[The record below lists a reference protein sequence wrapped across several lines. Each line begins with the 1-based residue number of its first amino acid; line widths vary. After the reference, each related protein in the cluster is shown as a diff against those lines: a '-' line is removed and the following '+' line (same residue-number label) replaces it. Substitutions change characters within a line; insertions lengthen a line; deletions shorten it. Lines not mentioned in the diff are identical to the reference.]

1 MPNVRALKVIVL
13 FSALEILIVGGL
25 GASASRHFDFPYVY
39 LSGVAYLVYCLAGYF
54 AARAGAAGWLAGALV
69 GLLDS
74 GTWALF
80 GGVGPQ
86 PSRSSYTT
94 GSIVMTVVVV
104 TLTAAAFGALGALLA
119 RRRVSRSHA

>member
-1 MPNVRALKVIVL
+1 MPNARALKVIVL
-13 FSALEILIVGGL
+13 FAAVEILIVGGL
-25 GASASRHFDFPYVY
+25 GASASQHFDFPYVY

-74 GTWALF
+74 ATWALF

-86 PSRSSYTT
+86 PSRSSYTVS
-94 GSIVMTVVVV
+94 SIVMTVVIV
-104 TLTAAAFGALGALLA
+104 TLTAAAFGVLGGWLA
-119 RRRVSRSHA
+119 RRRIRRALA

>member
-1 MPNVRALKVIVL
+1 MPHARTLKVIAL
-13 FSALEILIVGGL
+13 FAAVEIVIVGGL
-25 GASASRHFDFPYVY
+25 GASASQRFDFPYMY
-39 LSGVAYLVYCLAGYF
+39 LIGVAYFIYGLAGYF

-74 GTWALF
+74 STWALF
-80 GGVGPQ
+80 GGIGPQ

-104 TLTAAAFGALGALLA
+104 TVTAAAFGALGALLA
-119 RRRVSRSHA
+119 RRRLSRSPA